1 LPATSVKIEVDPVV
15 KEGIMKRSLDLV
27 RTPAVVAIWA
37 VALACPAK
45 SRAQNGTDPNYVP
58 ELEQQQ
64 STNQQLEE
72 RTLEKT
78 QNQAPAPRIDPQEE
92 AAYKAFYDSN
102 PQDTDT
108 RIKLGEAFVQK
119 YPMSRYAEAV
129 YSALTR
135 AYYAKQ
141 DWTNFYASGEKALA
155 LNPDDPS
162 VLVIV
167 GWVIPHRLNPND
179 PNASS
184 DLDKSEKYEKH
195 AIEVIGTMAK
205 PANMTDE
212 QFAQSRA
219 TLLSQAHSG
228 LGLDYFRRQQS
239 EESAKELQQATQSES
254 PPDPTDF
261 FVLGLDLQNLNRF
274 GEAADAFNRCG
285 QIPGALQDRCKQ
297 SADAAK
303 KQAR

>member
-1 LPATSVKIEVDPVV
+1 
-15 KEGIMKRSLDLV
+15 MKRSRGLV
-27 RTPAVVAIWA
+27 PLAALGSA
-37 VALACPAK
+37 FALAVWPPAA
-45 SRAQNGTDPNYVP
+45 RGAPNRTDADLAP

-64 STNQQLEE
+64 STNQQ
-72 RTLEKT
+72 
-78 QNQAPAPRIDPQEE
+78 NQAPAAKADPREE
-92 AAYKAFYDSN
+92 AGYKAFYDA
-102 PQDTDT
+102 QDPDT
-108 RIKLGEAFVQK
+108 RIKLGEVFVQQ
-119 YPMSRYAEAV
+119 YPMSRYAQAV
-129 YSALTR
+129 YAGLTR

-141 DWTNFYASGEKALA
+141 DWKNFYGSGDKALA

-162 VLVIV
+162 TLVIV

-184 DLDKSEKYEKH
+184 DLEKSERYEKH
-195 AIEVIGTMAK
+195 AIEVIGTMTK

-212 QFAQSRA
+212 QFAQTKTS
-219 TLLSQAHSG
+219 LLSQAHSG

-239 EESAKELQQATQSES
+239 ADSAKELEQATQSES

-297 SADAAK
+297 QADAAK
-303 KQAR
+303 KQAK

>member
-1 LPATSVKIEVDPVV
+1 
-15 KEGIMKRSLDLV
+15 MKRLLKMTRILV
-27 RTPAVVAIWA
+27 LGAVF
-37 VALACPAK
+37 ACPAG
-45 SRAQNGTDPNYVP
+45 SARVARAQGTDPNLVP
-58 ELEQQQ
+58 ELEKKQQ
-64 STNQQLEE
+64 TNQQMEQRALQ
-72 RTLEKT
+72 T
-78 QNQAPAPRIDPQEE
+78 PASKVDPQEE

-102 PQDTDT
+102 PQDADT

-119 YPMSRYAEAV
+119 YPMSRYDESV
-129 YSALTR
+129 YAGLTH

-141 DWTNFYASGEKALA
+141 DWKNFYASGSKALA

-167 GWVIPHRLNPND
+167 GWVIPHSLNPSD

-184 DLDKSEKYEKH
+184 DLDRAEKYEKH
-195 AIEVIGTMAK
+195 AIEVIGMMTK
-205 PANMTDE
+205 PPNMTDD
-212 QFAQSRA
+212 QFSQTKAM
-219 TLLSQAHSG
+219 LLSQAHSG
-228 LGLDYFRRQQS
+228 LGLVYFRRQQS
-239 EESAKELQQATQSES
+239 EDSAKEMQQATQGSAS
-254 PPDPTDF
+254 PDPTDL
-261 FVLGLDLQNLNRF
+261 FVLGLDLQSLNRF

>member
-1 LPATSVKIEVDPVV
+1 MEHSP
-15 KEGIMKRSLDLV
+15 R
-27 RTPAVVAIWA
+27 VARISMLTVA
-37 VALACPAK
+37 FALALLFPAL
-45 SRAQNGTDPNYVP
+45 SRAQNGTDPNSVP
-58 ELEQQQ
+58 NQEQIN
-64 STNQQLEE
+64 STNQQLEQ
-72 RTLEKT
+72 RSLEKT
-78 QNQAPAPRIDPQEE
+78 PSKVDPQEE
-92 AAYKAFYDSN
+92 AAYKTFYDSN
-102 PQDTDT
+102 PQDADT

-119 YPMSRYAEAV
+119 YPTSHYGEAV
-129 YSALTR
+129 FAGLVH

-141 DWTNFYASGEKALA
+141 DWKSFYASGDKALA

-162 VLVIV
+162 VLVII
-167 GWVIPHRLNPND
+167 GWVIPHTLNTKD
-179 PNASS
+179 PNASD

-195 AIEVIGTMAK
+195 AIEVIGKMPK
-205 PANMTDE
+205 PASMTDE
-212 QFAQSRA
+212 EFSQTKT

-239 EESAKELQQATQSES
+239 EDSAKELQQATQSEAA
-254 PPDPTDF
+254 PDPTDF
-261 FVLGLDLQNLNRF
+261 FVLGLDLQSLNRF